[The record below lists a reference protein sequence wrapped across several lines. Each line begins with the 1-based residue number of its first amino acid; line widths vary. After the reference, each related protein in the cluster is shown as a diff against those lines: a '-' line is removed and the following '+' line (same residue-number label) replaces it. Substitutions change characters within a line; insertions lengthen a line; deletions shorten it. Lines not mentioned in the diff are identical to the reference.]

1 MTESTKIKYCRADS
15 GSGSKPLSA
24 ETKTRLMAD
33 GKKIDEEKKDGTAVR
48 RVLFWFAVLVIRF
61 ALLMAMHYYH
71 VRMMAKLEGTNN
83 DGFGLFLTSS
93 HYDVTSSRCDGAR
106 AGGART
112 GRSALSRVRGRRRGG
127 GTPDT
132 RPYCDSGT
140 ACLDFRKGGCNHGDA
155 CEFAHGVFDNS
166 SADLA

>member
-83 DGFGLFLTSS
+83 DGFGLFLT
-93 HYDVTSSRCDGAR
+93 R
-106 AGGART
+106 
-112 GRSALSRVRGRRRGG
+112 RRRGG

>member
-71 VRMMAKLEGTNN
+71 
-83 DGFGLFLTSS
+83 
-93 HYDVTSSRCDGAR
+93 DVTSSRCDGAR